1 MKDTPKTNSALI
13 QEQKI
18 SALKKRIQ
26 KLEQFKL
33 KYTQAE
39 EKLRE
44 SEKRYENIFETSVEG
59 IFRATGRGS
68 FSNANPAAAHMLGYE
83 SPEELINSMTD
94 IRSQLYVN
102 PEDRDKTVEL
112 LLKHGSIKNF
122 EAKCRHKNGN
132 IIWGV
137 LNMHLVKDSQGNILY
152 IEGTCQ
158 DITERKLAEEALRES
173 EERYRQLVENI
184 NKGIFVAQDGKIKFV
199 NPMFMEILGHSEHN
213 LTTLPFTEF
222 IHPDDCNMVL
232 ERHIRRMKGEK
243 FPTRYEFRILTG
255 TGSVRWLELDS
266 VMMQWEGKP
275 ASLAFA
281 SDITERKQV
290 EEQLTYERQKFTIL
304 SENAPFGM
312 SLIKKNGQFLYI
324 NPKFRDIFG
333 YDLADIPD
341 GKTWFRKAYPDAALR
356 HEVVSG
362 WLNGLNSAS
371 YGEQRPKFYNVTC
384 KDGSIKTIN
393 FITVLL
399 GNGDNIMVCEDI
411 TERKRLEAQLVH
423 ARKMEAVGTLS
434 GGIAHDF
441 NNILMGI
448 QGYATLMML
457 DISTDHPHYKQLK
470 RIEEQVK
477 NASDLAG
484 QLLGFA
490 RGGKYVVKPVSM
502 NELIERT
509 SAMFGRTKKE
519 IVIHRKYEKGV
530 WAVEADPGQIEQ
542 VLLNLYLNAWQAMPA
557 GGDLSI
563 ETKNI
568 VIKENFVKPYS
579 MMLGR
584 YVQISISDTGVGMD
598 EKTKERIFEPFFT
611 TKELG
616 RGTGLGLAMV
626 YGIIKSHSGFI
637 DVISEPGK
645 GTAFALYFPASEK
658 EAVKEKS
665 AAPKIMKGT
674 ETILIVDDEPDV
686 LDVSK
691 EILES
696 LGYSLY
702 AVKNGEEA
710 ITIYK
715 QKKDEIDLIVL
726 DMIMPGLSGSETF
739 DGIRGVNPS
748 AKIILSSGYSLSSQ
762 AQQIMDKG
770 CHGFIQKPFNMA
782 DISLKIREVLEEQAV
797 KE

>member
-1 MKDTPKTNSALI
+1 MKDTPRTKSALI
-13 QEQKI
+13 QEI

-26 KLEQFKL
+26 ELEQFKL
-33 KYTQAE
+33 KHTQAE
-39 EKLRE
+39 ARLLE
-44 SEKRYENIFETSVEG
+44 SEKRYRNIFETSVEG
-59 IFRATGRGS
+59 IFRATGQGR

-83 SPEELINSMTD
+83 SPEELISAITD
-94 IRSQLYVN
+94 LGTQLYVN
-102 PEDRDKTVEL
+102 PGDHDKTLEL

-122 EAKCRHKNGN
+122 EVKCYHKNGN

-137 LNMHLVKDSQGNILY
+137 LNIHLVKDSQGNILY

-158 DITERKLAEEALRES
+158 DITDRKIAEDALRES
-173 EERYRQLVENI
+173 EEKYHQLVESI
-184 NKGIFVAQDGKIKFV
+184 NKGICVAQDGMLKFV
-199 NPMFMEILGHSEHN
+199 NPMLMEVFGYSKHD

-222 IHPDDCNMVL
+222 IHPDDRNMVF
-232 ERHIRRMKGEK
+232 ERHTRRMKGEK
-243 FPTRYEFRILTG
+243 FATRYDFRILTG
-255 TGSVRWLELDS
+255 DGNIKWAELDS
-266 VMMQWEGKP
+266 VMIQWEGRP
-275 ASLAFA
+275 AALAFIG
-281 SDITERKQV
+281 DITERKQA
-290 EEQLTYERQKFTIL
+290 EEQLNYEKQKFTIL

-312 SLIKKNGQFLYI
+312 LLIKKNGQFLYI

-333 YDLADIPD
+333 YDLGDIPD

-362 WLNGLNSAS
+362 WLNGLNSTS
-371 YGEQRPKFYNVTC
+371 HGEQRPKVYNVTC

-411 TERKRLEAQLVH
+411 SERKKLETQLIHAQ
-423 ARKMEAVGTLS
+423 KMEAIGTLS

-448 QGYATLMML
+448 QGYASLMML
-457 DISTDHPHYKQLK
+457 DISTDHPHYKRLK

-477 NASDLAG
+477 NASDLTG

-490 RGGKYVVKPVSM
+490 RGGKYVVKPVNM
-502 NELIERT
+502 NELIKKT
-509 SAMFGRTKKE
+509 STMFGRTKKE
-519 IVIHRKYEKGV
+519 IAIHCEYEKDV
-530 WAVEADPGQIEQ
+530 WVVEADLGQIEQ
-542 VLLNLYLNAWQAMPA
+542 VLLNLYLNAWQAMPT

-568 VIKENFVKPYS
+568 IINENFVKPYS
-579 MMLGR
+579 MIPGR

-626 YGIIKSHSGFI
+626 YGIIKSHNGFI
-637 DVISEPGK
+637 DVVSEPGK
-645 GTAFALYFPASEK
+645 GTTFALYFPASEK
-658 EAVKEKS
+658 DVVKEKP
-665 AAPKIMKGT
+665 AAPEIMKGT

-686 LDVSK
+686 LAVSK

-696 LGYSLY
+696 IGYSVY

-710 ITIYK
+710 ITLYK

-739 DGIRGVNPS
+739 DRIMGVNPS

-770 CHGFIQKPFNMA
+770 CNGFIQKPFDIAN
-782 DISLKIREVLEEQAV
+782 ISLKIREVLEKQAV

>member
-1 MKDTPKTNSALI
+1 
-13 QEQKI
+13 
-18 SALKKRIQ
+18 
-26 KLEQFKL
+26 
-33 KYTQAE
+33 
-39 EKLRE
+39 
-44 SEKRYENIFETSVEG
+44 
-59 IFRATGRGS
+59 
-68 FSNANPAAAHMLGYE
+68 
-83 SPEELINSMTD
+83 
-94 IRSQLYVN
+94 
-102 PEDRDKTVEL
+102 
-112 LLKHGSIKNF
+112 
-122 EAKCRHKNGN
+122 
-132 IIWGV
+132 
-137 LNMHLVKDSQGNILY
+137 
-152 IEGTCQ
+152 
-158 DITERKLAEEALRES
+158 
-173 EERYRQLVENI
+173 
-184 NKGIFVAQDGKIKFV
+184 
-199 NPMFMEILGHSEHN
+199 
-213 LTTLPFTEF
+213 
-222 IHPDDCNMVL
+222 
-232 ERHIRRMKGEK
+232 
-243 FPTRYEFRILTG
+243 
-255 TGSVRWLELDS
+255 
-266 VMMQWEGKP
+266 
-275 ASLAFA
+275 
-281 SDITERKQV
+281 
-290 EEQLTYERQKFTIL
+290 
-304 SENAPFGM
+304 
-312 SLIKKNGQFLYI
+312 
-324 NPKFRDIFG
+324 
-333 YDLADIPD
+333 
-341 GKTWFRKAYPDAALR
+341 
-356 HEVVSG
+356 
-362 WLNGLNSAS
+362 
-371 YGEQRPKFYNVTC
+371 
-384 KDGSIKTIN
+384 
-393 FITVLL
+393 
-399 GNGDNIMVCEDI
+399 
-411 TERKRLEAQLVH
+411 
-423 ARKMEAVGTLS
+423 
-434 GGIAHDF
+434 
-441 NNILMGI
+441 MGI